1 MGRTL
6 SAGRTLCHPLGVRL
20 YIIGGPGSGKSSL
33 ADALSARTRT
43 AVLHLD
49 DHWDRLFA
57 RNKTGSPTADALAF
71 REQLIGEQL
80 QRDAWIIEGAEPPCL
95 DALAVASDLIVWCD
109 VPYRVAA
116 FRMIRRHVIA
126 DLSRSNR
133 FPGYRR
139 LWLFVRSVRRRY
151 DAPIDPQAPE
161 WTKWT
166 RAGVQQAA
174 HKYSDKLIQ
183 SRGGNNSREL
193 RAVIQAAERA
203 ERSTI

>member
-1 MGRTL
+1 M
-6 SAGRTLCHPLGVRL
+6 RL

-57 RNKTGSPTADALAF
+57 RDETGSPTADAIAF
-71 REQLIGEQL
+71 RAQLIGEQL
-80 QRDAWIIEGAEPPCL
+80 QRDAWIIEGAEPPFVE
-95 DALAVASDLIVWCD
+95 ALAVASDLIVWC
-109 VPYRVAA
+109 RVSFGLAA

-126 DLSRSNR
+126 DLTRSNR

-139 LWLFVRSVRRRY
+139 LWLFLRSVRRRY
-151 DAPIDPQAPE
+151 DAPVDPQAPE

-166 RAGVQQAA
+166 RARVEQAA
-174 HKYSDKLIQ
+174 HQYRHKLIQ
-183 SRGGNNSREL
+183 SRGGNDSREVS
-193 RAVIQAAERA
+193 AVTQAAERA
-203 ERSTI
+203 ERSTM